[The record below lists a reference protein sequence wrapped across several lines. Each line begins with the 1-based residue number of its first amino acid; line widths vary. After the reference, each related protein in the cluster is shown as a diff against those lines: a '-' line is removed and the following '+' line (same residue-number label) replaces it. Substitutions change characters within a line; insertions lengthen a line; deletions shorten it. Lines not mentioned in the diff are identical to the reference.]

1 MDWLETTEARN
12 RAQAK
17 YDKEHTKGI
26 YMKLNLRTNLDI
38 IRWTWSQKS
47 VQGSIKKL
55 IREDIRQKQEEAG
68 RQGKEAVL

>member
-1 MDWLETTEARN
+1 MDWIETVEARN

-26 YMKLNLRTNLDI
+26 YMKLNLRTDIDI

-47 VQGSIKKL
+47 VQGSIKRL
-55 IREDIRQKQEEAG
+55 IREDIRRKQEE
-68 RQGKEAVL
+68 QGIM